1 MSTMTIRNLDDD
13 LKRRLRIRAAE
24 HGRSMEDEM
33 REILRA
39 ALAEP
44 SASGGDFARRVH
56 QRFAAVGGVEL
67 PEIERS
73 GARDVP
79 DIR

>member
-33 REILRA
+33 REILRT

-44 SASGGDFARRVH
+44 AESGADFAKRVH
-56 QRFAAVGGVEL
+56 QRFAALGGVDL
-67 PEIERS
+67 PEIER
-73 GARDVP
+73 GAARDVP
-79 DIR
+79 DFD